1 MLEEVDRKEGT
12 PVIPGGAAA
21 LSHPAPSRGG
31 VYQQTGFTDISEVTP
46 PDPVCTACCS
56 PVWDSAPTACV
67 WVAAQDANIE
77 DSRSSSYPFLCAP
90 VHPGLQTW
98 PLRGHPSIPLKHCAQ
113 LRIAPK
119 LRIAPTLA
127 GQVTGPPLVRAVS
140 QNQTLQHSEQQ
151 PLEPNGCLNRLVMQR
166 ASVCGGS

>member
-21 LSHPAPSRGG
+21 LSHPAPSHAHTVEEFTSRLGL
-31 VYQQTGFTDISEVTP
+31 QTSQRLLHPTLSALHAAV
-46 PDPVCTACCS
+46 
-56 PVWDSAPTACV
+56 PVWDSARTACV

-77 DSRSSSYPFLCAP
+77 DSRLSSYPFLCAP

-98 PLRGHPSIPLKHCAQ
+98 PLRGHPSIPLKHSAQ

-127 GQVTGPPLVRAVS
+127 GQVTGPPLVRES
-140 QNQTLQHSEQQ
+140 SLTKPDSPTL
-151 PLEPNGCLNRLVMQR
+151 RTA
-166 ASVCGGS
+166 ASGAEWMP